1 MRSALA
7 PVLFDDHD
15 REAGEQQR
23 SSVVQPAQRSPAAQQ
38 KAVSKRTAD
47 DLPVHSF
54 RSLMSELG
62 TLTANTVRMVESG
75 GTFTMHSE
83 PTALQ
88 QGCYDLLVITAQM

>member
-15 REAGEQQR
+15 REAGKQQR

-62 TLTANTVRMVESG
+62 TLTATPCGWWRVVAPS
-75 GTFTMHSE
+75 
-83 PTALQ
+83 PCTANRRR
-88 QGCYDLLVITAQM
+88 CSRAATIFW